1 MPLTTREGYDDAAAI
16 LGDAAK
22 VNQILQVLPW
32 RPASHASYDQYFMA
46 TRMGKGAFSK
56 PNAAMNI
63 MSSKGDYMEEPV
75 KLYDGESRVDERVLK
90 GVTDPAKT
98 RDSED
103 VMNLEGALQDWV
115 TALFYGSEL
124 TTPDGFKGFHE
135 RRKTLSGN
143 PYVLGCGG
151 TGSDTTSLWIM
162 ELSKR
167 GLHNVAV
174 LQTGCIGM
182 CQKEPLLDIVRPGE
196 DRVTYGPVKPEDVPR
211 IIADHLV
218 NGIVVEDLVVAKIPN
233 KD

>member
-1 MPLTTREGYDDAAAI
+1 MAIKNLADLRKIKAESQKETEARKNNETQVIIGMGTCGIAAGAR
-16 LGDAAK
+16 GVMAA
-22 VNQILQVLPW
+22 VL
-32 RPASHASYDQYFMA
+32 
-46 TRMGKGAFSK
+46 
-56 PNAAMNI
+56 
-63 MSSKGDYMEEPV
+63 E
-75 KLYDGESRVDERVLK
+75 
-90 GVTDPAKT
+90 
-98 RDSED
+98 
-103 VMNLEGALQDWV
+103 
-115 TALFYGSEL
+115 
-124 TTPDGFKGFHE
+124 
-135 RRKTLSGN
+135 
-143 PYVLGCGG
+143 
-151 TGSDTTSLWIM
+151 

>member
-1 MPLTTREGYDDAAAI
+1 MVIKNLADLRKIKAESQKETEARKHNETQVIIGMGTCGISAGARGVMAA
-16 LGDAAK
+16 
-22 VNQILQVLPW
+22 VL
-32 RPASHASYDQYFMA
+32 
-46 TRMGKGAFSK
+46 
-56 PNAAMNI
+56 
-63 MSSKGDYMEEPV
+63 E
-75 KLYDGESRVDERVLK
+75 
-90 GVTDPAKT
+90 
-98 RDSED
+98 
-103 VMNLEGALQDWV
+103 
-115 TALFYGSEL
+115 
-124 TTPDGFKGFHE
+124 
-135 RRKTLSGN
+135 
-143 PYVLGCGG
+143 
-151 TGSDTTSLWIM
+151 